1 MNLLIKSEWNEKQN
15 KQKQL
20 YIPRKTLLFLNQTN
34 KCIPLFMCNVYT
46 KSGNDL
52 TPFDFNTS
60 GVKVTQF

>member
-1 MNLLIKSEWNEKQN
+1 MNLLLKSEWNEQQN
-15 KQKQL
+15 KHKQL

-52 TPFDFNTS
+52 TPFNFNTS
-60 GVKVTQF
+60 GVKAKRF

>member
-1 MNLLIKSEWNEKQN
+1 MEQKQN
-15 KQKQL
+15 KQEQL

-60 GVKVTQF
+60 GVKAKRF